1 MALALLALPGA
12 AAAKPR
18 PMYWG
23 AWIGSQLTGG
33 EPPWEMGAAR
43 RFEAELGHGLS
54 LLQFSAPFADC
65 GHSPCDYYSFPTREM
80 EKIRRHGAI
89 PLFSWNSGV
98 SGGNP
103 RSFQLAD
110 LRSGRYDFHI
120 RAFARA
126 ARDWGHPFFLRFD
139 WEMNG
144 DWFPWGVDGNE
155 PGDFIAAWRH
165 VHDVF
170 RRVGAR
176 NATWVWCPYA
186 RDEPLRPFYPGH
198 RYVDWTCL
206 DGYNW
211 GPESPEPAPWRSF
224 REIFTPAY
232 RRVAGHIA
240 PGKPMLIAE
249 VASSGDEAAK
259 ASWIEGMFAALRRG
273 FPKIRGLVWFDKVDR
288 EVDWPL
294 ETSPAAAE
302 AFTRGLR
309 HGYKQNAFSRLR
321 QTPIAPPRR

>member
-1 MALALLALPGA
+1 
-12 AAAKPR
+12 
-18 PMYWG
+18 MYWG
-23 AWIGSQLTGG
+23 AWIGTQLTGG
-33 EPPWEMGAAR
+33 EPPWEMRAAR

-54 LLQFSAPFADC
+54 LLQFSAPFAEC
-65 GHSPCDYYSFPTREM
+65 GRSRCSYYSFPTREM

-89 PLFSWNSGV
+89 PLFSWNSGAY
-98 SGGNP
+98 P
-103 RSFQLAD
+103 REIRLAQLTA
-110 LRSGRYDFHI
+110 GRYDEHI

-144 DWFPWGVDGNE
+144 DWFAWGAGVNGNTPRE
-155 PGDFIAAWRH
+155 FRSAWRH

-186 RDEPLRPFYPGH
+186 RDEPLRPFYPGN

-211 GPESPEPAPWRSF
+211 GPDSPEPAPWRSF
-224 REIFTPAY
+224 REIFAPAY

-240 PGKPMLIAE
+240 PGKPMLLGE
-249 VASSGDEAAK
+249 VASTGGEAAK
-259 ASWIEGMFAALRRG
+259 AGWINDMFAALRHG
-273 FPKIRGLVWFDKVDR
+273 FPKVRGLVWFDKVDR

-302 AFTRGLR
+302 AFGRGLD
-309 HGYKQNAFSRLR
+309 HGYRQNVFSRLGGS
-321 QTPIAPPRR
+321 PILPPRR